1 MIKIGSHD
9 IKIIFAELDEDN
21 AKFDWS
27 KNTITIE
34 ETLPPD
40 QMFSALIH
48 EILHVCNST
57 LDSTDLGHALLDS
70 LSEQLSSVL
79 IANDMID
86 KVWYDKFV
94 NRKPPFLL

>member
-1 MIKIGSHD
+1 MKIGSHR
-9 IKIIFAELDEDN
+9 IKIVFAELEEDN

-34 ETLPPD
+34 ESLPPD

-48 EILHVCNST
+48 EVMHVCNST
-57 LDSTDLGHALLDS
+57 LDSSDMGHALLDS
-70 LSEQLSSVL
+70 LAEQLSDVL

-86 KVWYDKFV
+86 KSWYDNFV
-94 NRKPPFLL
+94 NQKPTLLL

>member
-1 MIKIGSHD
+1 MKIGSHS
-9 IKIIFAELDEDN
+9 IKIVFAELEEDN

-34 ETLPPD
+34 ESLPPD

-48 EILHVCNST
+48 EVMHVCNST
-57 LDSTDLGHALLDS
+57 LDSSDMGHALLDS
-70 LSEQLSSVL
+70 LAEQLSDVL

-86 KVWYDKFV
+86 KSWYDNFV
-94 NRKPPFLL
+94 NRKPTLLL